1 MTSRVSVALCT
12 YQGERYLTEQLA
24 SIARQT
30 LPPDEL
36 VVSDDASTDG
46 TLQILHEFRGPF
58 TVEIHRNAERL
69 GYAKNFER
77 AISLCRGDVVFLC
90 DQDDVWHRAKVE
102 RMVGAF
108 DESPEL
114 AAAFTDAHLID
125 EASGSVPGRL
135 WSTVGIGPRWQHR
148 FSTGG
153 RAIRVRLLSQRN
165 AAAGATLA
173 LREGFRELT
182 LPIPEGWVH
191 DAWIVLL
198 ISAVAEVRMMPDSLI
213 QYRVHSAQQIGVG
226 RGGGSPAR
234 WRARAGASGAGQ
246 ERGRE
251 AFIRQAELIALAHER
266 LRERAEDY
274 PPSPGALSAL
284 ASCERHLRRRAE
296 MHGAQRR
303 WTMVV
308 GELAAGRYHRH
319 SSGLASAARDL
330 LSPGGR

>member
-1 MTSRVSVALCT
+1 VTRRTTSRVSVALCT
-12 YQGERYLTEQLA
+12 YQGERYLSEQLA
-24 SIARQT
+24 SIAGQSR
-30 LPPDEL
+30 PPDEL

-46 TLQILHEFRGPF
+46 TLQILQDFRGPF
-58 TVEIHRNAERL
+58 SVEIHRNAERL

-77 AISLCRGDVVFLC
+77 AISLCRGAVVCLS
-90 DQDDVWHRAKVE
+90 DQE

-108 DESPEL
+108 DTSPEL

-125 EASGSVPGRL
+125 EASGIVPGSL
-135 WSTVGIGPRWQHR
+135 WRSLGIGPRWRRR

-153 RAIRVRLLSQRN
+153 PGVRARLLSQRN

-173 LREGFRELT
+173 FREDLRELI

-198 ISAVAEVRMMPDSLI
+198 ISAVAEVRMMPEPLI
-213 QYRVHSAQQIGVG
+213 RYRVHSAQQIGLG
-226 RGGGSPAR
+226 RGGGRLAR
-234 WRARAGASGAGQ
+234 WRTAAGASGAGP
-246 ERGRE
+246 ERGPE
-251 AFIRQAELIALAHER
+251 AFIRQAELIALAHAR
-266 LRERAEDY
+266 LRERGTAY
-274 PPSPGALSAL
+274 PPSPEALSAL

-296 MHGAQRR
+296 IQGARGP

-330 LSPGGR
+330 LSPGER